1 MKMLVLAFFFVL
13 SFTTFAGK
21 SEIESACSPLKLKK
35 EKTFTGKS
43 QTDAEWINKYSEMES
58 EKAST
63 LCLLQRINKEL
74 NRRNQNPVTYD
85 YQHNF
90 EVLQSSRLADF
101 QELQDQIDTIEM
113 KEFMLSHKEIELLTQ
128 KFKNLRQRLLLDLKQ
143 LP

>member
-21 SEIESACSPLKLKK
+21 TEIESACYPLKLKK